1 MPHPK
6 KKVVLPVVAAI
17 ALALLFWL
25 AFRDRSTDPAPAQA
39 AVKTSQATPHRRAA
53 EGGGA

>member
-6 KKVVLPVVAAI
+6 KKVVLPVLAAL

-25 AFRDRSTDPAPAQA
+25 AFRDRSTEPAPARA
-39 AVKTSQATPHRRAA
+39 AVKTSQATMDRRAA
-53 EGGGA
+53 ESGGA